1 MQSWWENTEKE
12 SEGGIGVNNCEGG
25 TDVNNCG
32 GGIDVNN
39 RGGGIDVNN
48 SLLGSRIL
56 FVLASSANRKQKPYI
71 KRLADPSFCT
81 ALVAH
86 CMQYSCTACN
96 ICTVLQCKM

>member
-25 TDVNNCG
+25 IDVNNC
-32 GGIDVNN
+32 
-39 RGGGIDVNN
+39 GGGIDVNN

-71 KRLADPSFCT
+71 KRLAKITPFV
-81 ALVAH
+81 LRLLH
-86 CMQYSCTACN
+86 TACS
-96 ICTVLQCKM
+96 TVALLAIFALYFNAKCSNLY